1 MPDLIEL
8 RVSLEKKPQ
17 PIPYSGEPDG
27 SAHHYVSL
35 LKEPGAI
42 DDLPELKGE
51 PTMKHLIKAIH
62 TSGSIFETAR
72 MAHWFPDVGIGKPAL
87 RVLCFGFCFRNRTL
101 FQRFDNCMMFL
112 GNLLLSASKDT
123 VASDAPFLLEIQPAL
138 LRAEGLTGW
147 IMDLYVSGAGEDQDA
162 ARSRLDHN
170 LHQMIRFFQT
180 GGRPVPSISDESSA
194 S

>member
-1 MPDLIEL
+1 MPDRIEL
-8 RVSLEKKPQ
+8 RVSLENTPQ

-87 RVLCFGFCFRNRTL
+87 RVLCFGFFFRDRTL

-112 GNLLLSASKDT
+112 GNLLLSARKEMI
-123 VASDAPFLLEIQPAL
+123 ASDAQFLLEIQPAL
-138 LRAEGLTGW
+138 LRNEGLTGW
-147 IMDLYVSGAGEDQDA
+147 IMDLYISGAGEDQDA
-162 ARSRLDHN
+162 ARSHLDQN
-170 LHQMIRFFQT
+170 LHQIIPFVQT
-180 GGRPVPSISDESSA
+180 GGQPVPSVPDDLST
-194 S
+194 